1 MGHQIWLGA
10 LVVLG
15 SSLFNGSFLLPMKWV
30 RAWRWE
36 NTWLLFCLLYLLVFP
51 LFLVMAFVPHG
62 AGVYRHVAGRELL
75 TPLMFGLL
83 FGVSLVTF
91 GISAIAVGVVIAYA
105 VGLGLNSVCGSLIPL
120 LVLNPEA
127 LLRRQGILI
136 LVSLALLLLGLF
148 LYVVAGK
155 RREREETGQTG
166 HPAWKRLGIGL
177 TLAIVSG
184 IFGSSLNLGFAF
196 SGDIIQASLQLGAGT
211 VTSTY
216 PVWALVLTGA
226 FVPNLAYCV
235 YLLNKNHGWWL
246 FPKTGWS
253 KEVVLSLA
261 MSVAAIVAVCGYGVG
276 ATLLGKYG
284 TSIGFAIFMGA
295 TIFASNG
302 FGILT
307 GEWKCTSTRTRGI
320 LAAGMATVVV
330 SVVVLNVGAIFM
342 H

>member
-1 MGHQIWLGA
+1 MQHQIWLGA

-15 SSLFNGSFLLPMKWV
+15 SALFNGSFLLPMKWA

-36 NTWLLFCLLYLLVFP
+36 NTWFLFSLMYLLVFP
-51 LFLVMAFVPHG
+51 LFLAAAFVPHG
-62 AGVYRHVAGRELL
+62 AEVYRNVPVRELL

-91 GISAIAVGVVIAYA
+91 GLSASSIGVVIAYA

-120 LVLNPEA
+120 LVLDPEA

-148 LYVVAGK
+148 LYAVAGR
-155 RREREETGQTG
+155 RREREGNERAGRVAG
-166 HPAWKRLGIGL
+166 NRLGIGL
-177 TLAIVSG
+177 ALAVVSG
-184 IFGSSLNLGFAF
+184 VFGASLNLGFAF
-196 SGDIIQASLQLGAGT
+196 SGDIIQSSRQLGAGT
-211 VTSTY
+211 VASTY
-216 PVWALVLTGA
+216 AVWVLVLTGA

-235 YLLNKNHGWWL
+235 YLLCKNHAWRL
-246 FPKTGWS
+246 FPEAGWS
-253 KEVVLSLA
+253 REVVLALA
-261 MSVAAIVAVCGYGVG
+261 MSLAAIVAVCGYGVG

-284 TSIGFAIFMGA
+284 TSIGFALFMGS

-307 GEWKCTSTRTRGI
+307 GEWKRTSTMTRGI
-320 LAAGMATVVV
+320 LAVGMATVVV
-330 SVVVLNVGAIFM
+330 SVIVLNVGAIFM